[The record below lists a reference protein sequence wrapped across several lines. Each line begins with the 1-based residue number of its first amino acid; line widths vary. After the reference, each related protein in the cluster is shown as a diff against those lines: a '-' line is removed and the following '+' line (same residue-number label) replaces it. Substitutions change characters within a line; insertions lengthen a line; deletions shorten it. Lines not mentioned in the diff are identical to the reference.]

1 MKFKRSERF
10 SRLLCSCL
18 ALILTASLLS
28 SCGSRKLS
36 PTKTARQVVGNVGEY
51 EVTYEELYFLA
62 SNYKTDGMTEEA
74 LWELVNE
81 NIVKSYAIL
90 TLCEQ
95 AGVEYDEKELKNDID
110 DYIDNMIATEFGD
123 RSEYVRSLEE
133 NGATE
138 HYMRASAAVEL
149 YYAKL
154 PSALALN
161 GELAVDEK
169 SVTEHIKN
177 NFVRT
182 HHFLI
187 ANNEGDDA
195 EKNLELAKSCLAELD
210 AGRTTVYKLIGSKYN
225 EDIMPAANGYTFARG
240 SMAEAY
246 ENAAFSLKVGEH
258 SGIVTAKGELANG
271 EYVDCYYII
280 ERLKLDDSYIS
291 EHFSELYDSYTYSVI
306 DERLE
311 KLCSELKF
319 TSTYDGD
326 ILSLEYPGVGND
338 VTVTVVICCCAA
350 AVVGIAV
357 ACVLLVHRSK
367 KKRALAKSRAQLKA
381 ATADKSADSEG

>member
-1 MKFKRSERF
+1 MNIKKSKRL

-18 ALILTASLLS
+18 AVILTASLLS

-36 PTKTARQVVGNVGEY
+36 PTKAARQVVGTVGEY

-81 NIVKSYAIL
+81 NIVKNYAIL
-90 TLCEQ
+90 TFCEQ

-110 DYIDNMIATEFGD
+110 DYIDNMIDTEFGGRD
-123 RSEYVRSLEE
+123 EYVRSLEE

-138 HYMRASAAVEL
+138 HYMRTSAAVEL
-149 YYAKL
+149 YYSKL

-161 GELAVDEK
+161 GDLAVDEK
-169 SVTEHIKN
+169 SVTEYIKN

-187 ANNEGDDA
+187 ANNEGDDP
-195 EKNLELAKSCLAELD
+195 EENLELAKSCLAELD
-210 AGRTTVYKLIGSKYN
+210 AGKTTLYKLIGGKYN
-225 EDIMPAANGYTFARG
+225 EDVMPAANGYTFARG
-240 SMAEAY
+240 SMEEAY
-246 ENAAFSLKVGEH
+246 EDAAFALKVGEH
-258 SGIVTAKGELANG
+258 SGIVQAKGELANG

-280 ERLKLDDSYIS
+280 ERLELDDSYIS
-291 EHFSELYDSYTYSVI
+291 EHFSDLYDSYTYSVI

-311 KLCSELKF
+311 KLCSELEF

-350 AVVGIAV
+350 AVVVIAV
-357 ACVLLVHRSK
+357 VCVLLALRSK
-367 KKRALAKSRAQLKA
+367 KKRALAKSKAQLKA
-381 ATADKSADSEG
+381 AASAKDADSNK